1 MGRIFWYCILSAA
14 FLLLPHVTGSASP
27 ASGAQGLE
35 ATEKPAQ
42 VALPDSA
49 WDLELLKRAL
59 MPLKEEKRERMD
71 PRAPTGSPSPSK
83 TEGGSDEGVV
93 KGPNKHPPGRN
104 AYWFRQGLE
113 YSAKKAYDRAIAAF
127 TFALTVDRMDANSF
141 YNRAVILQRCG
152 QYSAAVEDYT
162 RAARIEPNDADLYY
176 NRALAYQCS
185 GNLKRAIDDYGR
197 AIQLNPADPWPH
209 WNRGI
214 ALSWEGRQDL
224 AATDFCTSIDLAAA
238 SQLVH
243 GPDGQTP

>member
-1 MGRIFWYCILSAA
+1 MGRIFGYCILSAA
-14 FLLLPHVTGSASP
+14 FLLLPHVAGSASP
-27 ASGAQGLE
+27 ASGAQGRE
-35 ATEKPAQ
+35 AIEKPAQ
-42 VALPDSA
+42 VVPTDGA
-49 WDLELLKRAL
+49 WDLELLNRTL
-59 MPLKEEKRERMD
+59 MPLKKEKRERMD
-71 PRAPTGSPSPSK
+71 PRAPIGPPNPPGA
-83 TEGGSDEGVV
+83 EGKGDEGVA
-93 KGPNKHPPGRN
+93 KGPDKRPAGCN
-104 AYWFRQGLE
+104 AYWFKQGLE

-127 TFALTVDRMDANSF
+127 TLALTVDRRDANSF

-185 GNLKRAIDDYGR
+185 GNIKRAIEDYGR

-209 WNRGI
+209 WNRGV

-224 AATDFCTSIDLAAA
+224 ASTDFCTSIDLAAA
-238 SQLVH
+238 SQPAH